1 MNDLNALL
9 LAFIAGFATN
19 IGILF
24 TYLGHKKVGEIIVVS
39 LSFAFGVMT
48 LISIK
53 ELIPQPLNYIFH
65 TLNFGAVIII
75 LFLCPLL
82 ALLIVKLSKAKIKEG
97 SSLYKVGV
105 LNMLS
110 LLIHN
115 IPEGI
120 VVFTSSI
127 ASPTLGL
134 KIALSI
140 MAHNLP
146 EGICIAVPIY
156 YSTNN
161 RKKALLYTFI
171 SGIAEPIG
179 ALLTY
184 LFLKPFISLI
194 FLSIILYF
202 VGCLMLIIAITE
214 ILPEILSYHK
224 KICFCL
230 GILCSLLILLI

>member
-1 MNDLNALL
+1 
-9 LAFIAGFATN
+9 
-19 IGILF
+19 
-24 TYLGHKKVGEIIVVS
+24 
-39 LSFAFGVMT
+39 
-48 LISIK
+48 
-53 ELIPQPLNYIFH
+53 
-65 TLNFGAVIII
+65 
-75 LFLCPLL
+75 
-82 ALLIVKLSKAKIKEG
+82 
-97 SSLYKVGV
+97 
-105 LNMLS
+105 
-110 LLIHN
+110 
-115 IPEGI
+115 
-120 VVFTSSI
+120 
-127 ASPTLGL
+127 
-134 KIALSI
+134 

-184 LFLKPFISLI
+184 LFLKPFISLA
-194 FLSIILYF
+194 FLNIILYF